1 MSIIANGKFVKQVL
15 NGVRLDELFVVNAY
29 HPEDNTYES
38 ELLEETD
45 GQATESENLTV
56 TPAVNLP
63 RRTGKIV
70 RLSAG
75 SVEVVEYYKI

>member
-1 MSIIANGKFVKQVL
+1 MSIIPNGKFVKQVL

-29 HPEDNTYES
+29 HPDDNTYES
-38 ELLEETD
+38 ELLEEPD
-45 GQATESENLTV
+45 GQTTEYENLIV
-56 TPAVNLP
+56 THAVNLP

-75 SVEVVEYYKI
+75 SVEVVECYKI